1 MTLSADQ
8 RQERLSRPCKRCGK
22 PLSSLTKT
30 QVACTGGCLGWNKTV
45 DVECKVCGVSFE
57 AKEGR
62 LKKYGDLC
70 CSKQCQRQLAVKSRW
85 EDLNRIKSSLAKAK
99 NHKTRSRDRYMKS
112 EFRKWSLVAAP
123 RADDRRRP
131 PAVARRARQS
141 VPVRDRSGP
150 GDAERDHR
158 RQLRHR
164 IAAALQPATLAVIV
178 GERVPGI
185 DERHDDVTAP
195 GQEQHRLGRLR
206 RRRVIEPQRHA
217 RRAPRLEG
225 LRLFRRDLVT
235 LLSIW
240 AQKDCVICSAIES
253 SETKA
258 R

>member
-1 MTLSADQ
+1 VRFRTEQYKKAFDGLTIEAKNRVAAYFICGRNAREAVKILGLPGGAAARPRHDLDRDLLAGGAIQ
-8 RQERLSRPCKRCGK
+8 RAMHRRARRPRCAR
-22 PLSSLTKT
+22 S
-30 QVACTGGCLGWNKTV
+30 ACTARP
-45 DVECKVCGVSFE
+45 D
-57 AKEGR
+57 
-62 LKKYGDLC
+62 
-70 CSKQCQRQLAVKSRW
+70 
-85 EDLNRIKSSLAKAK
+85 
-99 NHKTRSRDRYMKS
+99 
-112 EFRKWSLVAAP
+112 AP

-225 LRLFRRDLVT
+225 LRLSGRDLVT
-235 LLSIW
+235 LLLIYQGLIQLLHLHLTLS
-240 AQKDCVICSAIES
+240 
-253 SETKA
+253 
-258 R
+258 

>member
-112 EFRKWSLVAAP
+112 EFRKWSLVAGRFLSTLRQLSEWKRRCNTAIVCLRSRVQIGLSEREIP
-123 RADDRRRP
+123 KTWHQSIRKQTTRLTQLSRRQSRNGWERRCDSVLSNTRRRLM
-131 PAVARRARQS
+131 
-141 VPVRDRSGP
+141 D
-150 GDAERDHR
+150 
-158 RQLRHR
+158 
-164 IAAALQPATLAVIV
+164 
-178 GERVPGI
+178 
-185 DERHDDVTAP
+185 
-195 GQEQHRLGRLR
+195 
-206 RRRVIEPQRHA
+206 
-217 RRAPRLEG
+217 
-225 LRLFRRDLVT
+225 
-235 LLSIW
+235 
-240 AQKDCVICSAIES
+240 
-253 SETKA
+253 
-258 R
+258 